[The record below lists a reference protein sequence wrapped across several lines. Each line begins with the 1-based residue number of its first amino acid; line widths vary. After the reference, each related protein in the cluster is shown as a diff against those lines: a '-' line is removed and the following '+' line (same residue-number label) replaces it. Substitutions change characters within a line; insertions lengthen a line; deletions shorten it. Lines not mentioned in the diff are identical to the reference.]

1 MAIKIQVIEKKKQ
14 TESLI
19 KQVNTEINNQIIT
32 HHDEIVALH
41 FTAELQPNMIL
52 LDYQISG
59 QNTADLISFLFQK
72 APDSKIIVLGNKLSQ
87 EQILTCLLAGANGY
101 LENRFIELHI
111 NKAIQVVLAGE
122 IWITRKMTA
131 VLLERLRNY

>member
-1 MAIKIQVIEKKKQ
+1 MAIKIQVIEKNKQ
-14 TESLI
+14 TESFI
-19 KQVNTEINNQIIT
+19 KQSNPEINNQIIT

-41 FTAELQPNMIL
+41 FTSELQPDMIL

-59 QNTADLISFLFQK
+59 QNTSDLISFLFQK
-72 APDSKIIVLGNKLSQ
+72 SPASKIIVLGNKLSQ
-87 EQILTCLLAGANGY
+87 EQILSCLIAGANGY
-101 LENRFIELHI
+101 LDNHYFEQHI

-131 VLLERLRNY
+131 VLLDRLRNY